1 MKTKLAFV
9 CVQLSIFG
17 MTLSLFAQDITRS
30 RDPGAGADPTRRSN
44 DGKFSM

>member
-17 MTLSLFAQDITRS
+17 MTLSLFAQDITRQPRS
-30 RDPGAGADPTRRSN
+30 GRRSGSN
-44 DGKFSM
+44 ASVERW